1 MRLICCLLWLLVC
14 VGMPSCMN
22 VKELQVKSLKQ
33 FKVNQINS
41 DGIDSELFLEIEN
54 PNRFS
59 FYILPSEFDVK
70 YSGVFLGQA
79 KLLNKVKIKGSV
91 TETYSFVLK
100 NDFKGLNL
108 MEILNLLS
116 GSSFKNELEIK
127 GDLKASK
134 FLLRKTFPVNFK
146 EKVGLN

>member
-1 MRLICCLLWLLVC
+1 MRFITFFLLSLC
-14 VGMPSCMN
+14 VFLPSCMN
-22 VKELQVKSLKQ
+22 VKDLQVKSLKQ

-54 PNRFS
+54 PNRFG
-59 FYILPSEFDVK
+59 FIILPSAFDVT
-70 YSGVFLGQA
+70 YSGVNLGKA
-79 KLLNKVKIKGSV
+79 KLLNKVKIKGDV

-108 MEILNLLS
+108 MEILNLL
-116 GSSFKNELEIK
+116 GGNTFKNELEVK

-134 FLLRKTFPVNFK
+134 FILRKTFPVNYK